1 MSVIANLDALF
12 EIHFTFK
19 LQLIHL
25 IPKESLFNLLL
36 NFVKF
41 VEISKKDKDNQL
53 TVMPLNSAGSRNEV
67 VF

>member
-25 IPKESLFNLLL
+25 TPNESLFNLLL
-36 NFVKF
+36 NIVMS
-41 VEISKKDKDNQL
+41 VDIPKKDRESAD
-53 TVMPLNSAGSRNEV
+53 LNVLKFS
-67 VF
+67 